1 MAEITCA
8 EITLIH
14 DVKTFKELINTDKYN
29 LFMFS
34 APWCG
39 PCKKVFPIFEELSLS
54 FPTLG
59 FYKVDIEDC
68 ETKIVEIASVT
79 VLPTFI
85 LYKSGCVIE
94 QIEGGNIDKITT
106 LLKSITQ

>member
-1 MAEITCA
+1 MTCVEIK
-8 EITLIH
+8 LIH
-14 DVKTFKELINTDKYN
+14 DVETFKELINSDKYN

-34 APWCG
+34 ASWCG
-39 PCKKVFPIFEELSLS
+39 PCKNVFPLFKELSLS
-54 FPTLG
+54 YSTVG

-68 ETKIVEIASVT
+68 NTKIVEIAPVT
-79 VLPTFI
+79 ALPTFI

-94 QIEGGNIDKITT
+94 KIEGGNMDKITT

>member
-1 MAEITCA
+1 MTCA
-8 EITLIH
+8 EITQIH
-14 DVKTFKELINTDKYN
+14 DIKTFIELMNSDEYN

-39 PCKKVFPIFEELSLS
+39 PCKSVFPLFEKLSLS
-54 FPTLG
+54 FSTLG

-94 QIEGGNIDKITT
+94 KIEGGKIDKITT

>member
-1 MAEITCA
+1 MTCA
-8 EITLIH
+8 EITQIH
-14 DVKTFKELINTDKYN
+14 DIEAFKEIINSDKYN

-39 PCKKVFPIFEELSLS
+39 PCKKVFPLFEELSLS
-54 FPTLG
+54 YSTVG

-68 ETKIVEIASVT
+68 ETQIVEIVSVT

-85 LYKSGCVIE
+85 LYKSGSVVR
-94 QIEGGNIDKITT
+94 QVEGANIDNITT
-106 LLKSITQ
+106 LIESITQ

>member
-1 MAEITCA
+1 MTCA
-8 EITLIH
+8 EITIIH
-14 DVKTFKELINTDKYN
+14 ELEKFNEIINSDKYN

-39 PCKKVFPIFEELSLS
+39 PCKKVFPLFEELSLS
-54 FPTLG
+54 YSTVG

-68 ETKIVEIASVT
+68 DTEIEKNVSVK

-85 LYKSGCVIE
+85 LYKSGSVVGHV
-94 QIEGGNIDKITT
+94 EGANMENIIN
-106 LLKSITQ
+106 LLN

>member
-1 MAEITCA
+1 MTCA

-14 DVKTFKELINTDKYN
+14 DVEVFKELINSDKYN
-29 LFMFS
+29 LFMFC

-39 PCKKVFPIFEELSLS
+39 PCKKVFPLFEELSLS
-54 FPTLG
+54 FSTLG

-68 ETKIVEIASVT
+68 DTKIVEFASVT

-85 LYKSGCVIE
+85 LYKSGCVVE
-94 QIEGGNIDKITT
+94 KVEGGNIDKITT
-106 LLKSITQ
+106 LLESIT

>member
-1 MAEITCA
+1 MTCA
-8 EITLIH
+8 EITIIH
-14 DVKTFKELINTDKYN
+14 DAETFKEIINSDKYN

-39 PCKKVFPIFEELSLS
+39 PCKKVFPLFEESSLS
-54 FPTLG
+54 YSTVG

-68 ETKIVEIASVT
+68 DTEIEKNTSVK

-85 LYKSGCVIE
+85 LYKSGSVVR
-94 QIEGGNIDKITT
+94 QVEGADMDNITT
-106 LLKSITQ
+106 LLESITQQ

>member
-1 MAEITCA
+1 MTCVK
-8 EITLIH
+8 ITLIH
-14 DVKTFKELINTDKYN
+14 NFEKFKEIINSNKYN

-39 PCKKVFPIFEELSLS
+39 PCNNVFPLFEKLSLS
-54 FPTLG
+54 FSTIG

-68 ETKIVEIASVT
+68 DTQIEDFVSVK

-85 LYKSGCVIE
+85 LYKSGSHIKE
-94 QIEGGNIDKITT
+94 FQGGDMDKITKN
-106 LLKSITQ
+106 LESITQQ

>member
-1 MAEITCA
+1 MTCA
-8 EITLIH
+8 EITIIH
-14 DVKTFKELINTDKYN
+14 DAETFKEIINSDKYN

-39 PCKKVFPIFEELSLS
+39 PCKKVFPLFEELSLS
-54 FPTLG
+54 YSTVG

-68 ETKIVEIASVT
+68 DTEIEKNVSVK

-85 LYKSGCVIE
+85 LYKSGSVVR
-94 QIEGGNIDKITT
+94 QVEGANMDNITT
-106 LLKSITQ
+106 LLESITQ

>member
-1 MAEITCA
+1 MTCA
-8 EITLIH
+8 EITIIH
-14 DVKTFKELINTDKYN
+14 DAETFKEIINSDKYN

-39 PCKKVFPIFEELSLS
+39 PCKKIFPLFEELSLS
-54 FPTLG
+54 YSTVG

-68 ETKIVEIASVT
+68 DTEIEKNVSVK

-85 LYKSGCVIE
+85 LYKSGSVVR
-94 QIEGGNIDKITT
+94 QVEGANMDNITT
-106 LLKSITQ
+106 LLESITQ

>member
-1 MAEITCA
+1 MTCA
-8 EITLIH
+8 EITIIH
-14 DVKTFKELINTDKYN
+14 DAETFKEIINSDKYN

-39 PCKKVFPIFEELSLS
+39 PCKKVFPLFEELSLS
-54 FPTLG
+54 YSTVG

-68 ETKIVEIASVT
+68 DTEIEKNVSVK

-85 LYKSGCVIE
+85 LYKSGSVVR
-94 QIEGGNIDKITT
+94 QVEGANMDNITT
-106 LLKSITQ
+106 LLESITQQ

>member
-1 MAEITCA
+1 MTCA
-8 EITLIH
+8 EITIIH
-14 DVKTFKELINTDKYN
+14 DAETFKEIINSDKYN

-39 PCKKVFPIFEELSLS
+39 PCKKVFPLFEELSLS
-54 FPTLG
+54 YSTVG

-68 ETKIVEIASVT
+68 DTEIEKNVSVK

-85 LYKSGCVIE
+85 LYKSGSVVR
-94 QIEGGNIDKITT
+94 QVEGADMDNINT
-106 LLKSITQ
+106 LLESITQQ